1 MTISHFK
8 KRIQLERLAQFKVRR
23 KKIMKSAWSDDGFT
37 SLSVENELKINKSE
51 TQMLLRQMVEDG
63 DLEKFIPEASKK
75 VQWGNSSEY
84 RKRGNA
90 NYWLKRKWRTG

>member
-8 KRIQLERLAQFKVRR
+8 AKIQLERLAQFKVRR

-37 SLSVENELKINKSE
+37 SASVENELKINKSE

-63 DLEKFIPEASKK
+63 DLENPLTVRAIADIAEAEAA
-75 VQWGNSSEY
+75 QLPY
-84 RKRGNA
+84 
-90 NYWLKRKWRTG
+90 